1 MLRFA
6 LIVSLSLVC
15 TGAWPNSPGQAQD
28 SGPSA
33 AAASAPASA
42 EPSVQSAQPKKKRLM
57 NGYAFGLQLGIAHV
71 GTGDVR
77 NPTYVQTSSMIPSSQ
92 LEAAGLIGEGC
103 TILDRR
109 CRTEARRGVQLAFP
123 IQVGG
128 PIVGFRLEPY
138 LTLARAA
145 KAYGIYMGPTFDFQ
159 VMRPLYLGFGFG
171 LKAAWVKDDDWKYAA
186 DIYGRLPM
194 RVTYYILD
202 GLALVLEFGI
212 GVGASGYVRELRDI
226 IDPRTG
232 RRIARSTDMTFGFG
246 RTWDLTLGFR
256 FP

>member
-1 MLRFA
+1 
-6 LIVSLSLVC
+6 
-15 TGAWPNSPGQAQD
+15 
-28 SGPSA
+28 
-33 AAASAPASA
+33 
-42 EPSVQSAQPKKKRLM
+42 M
-57 NGYAFGLQLGIAHV
+57 NGYAFGLQVGIAHV

-77 NPTYVQTSSMIPSSQ
+77 NPTYVQTSAMLPSSQ

-109 CRTEARRGVQLAFP
+109 CRTEARRGVHLTFP

-145 KAYGIYMGPTFDFQ
+145 KAYGLYMGPTFDFQ
-159 VMRPLYLGFGFG
+159 VLRPLYLGFGFG

-186 DIYGRLPM
+186 DIYGRVPM
-194 RVTYYILD
+194 RITYYVLD
-202 GLALVLEFGI
+202 GLAMVLEFGI
-212 GVGASGYVRELRDI
+212 GMGASGYVSELRDVV
-226 IDPRTG
+226 DPRTG
-232 RRIARSTDMTFGFG
+232 RRLARRTDMTFGFG